1 MLRRTT
7 IQGVFAHLPE
17 AKAER
22 DFRPKPPS
30 PSQTGIL
37 RTTNPPNLSQTN
49 ECIIARAAPANRY
62 MDGFDALQ
70 MSGFPVAARDLRIQ
84 CRRHFAVKAQL
95 GNKSYPV
102 A

>member
-17 AKAER
+17 AKPER

-37 RTTNPPNLSQTN
+37 RH
-49 ECIIARAAPANRY
+49 
-62 MDGFDALQ
+62 D
-70 MSGFPVAARDLRIQ
+70 
-84 CRRHFAVKAQL
+84 
-95 GNKSYPV
+95 KSAKLKPDE
-102 A
+102 